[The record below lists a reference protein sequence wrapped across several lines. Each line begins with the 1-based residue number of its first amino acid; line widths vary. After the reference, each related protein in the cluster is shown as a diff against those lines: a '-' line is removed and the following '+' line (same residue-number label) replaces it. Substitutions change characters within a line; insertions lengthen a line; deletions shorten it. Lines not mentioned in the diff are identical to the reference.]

1 LLTDKQLER
10 VVSHLESST
19 ELGASGNG
27 CPACGEDSFSVGR
40 QLMFVPG
47 LSSDGSLD
55 MNGGSAYVRAI
66 CEHCS
71 HTLFFDVV
79 HMDAI
84 DLGA

>member
-1 LLTDKQLER
+1 
-10 VVSHLESST
+10 
-19 ELGASGNG
+19 
-27 CPACGEDSFSVGR
+27 
-40 QLMFVPG
+40 MFVPG